1 VFVWQENRLRVE
13 KWKGG
18 NMATRASSTLK
29 ELQRLSLDKPNRRE
43 AARQA
48 QATPAATPES
58 KATKCGYALYPPD
71 LARIDAI
78 RDYMQV
84 RGHRISS
91 SVAVRLALRTAALDP
106 AMDKL
111 LVEMRSEDG
120 RGKW

>member
-1 VFVWQENRLRVE
+1 
-13 KWKGG
+13 
-18 NMATRASSTLK
+18 MARHTSSTLK
-29 ELQRLSLDKPNRRE
+29 ELQRLSLDKANRKE
-43 AARQA
+43 ARQA
-48 QATPAATPES
+48 QATAALPAATPES
-58 KATKCGYALYPPD
+58 KATKCGFALYPPD

-91 SVAVRLALRTAALDP
+91 SVAVRLALRSVALDP

-111 LVEMRSEDG
+111 LAEMRSEDG

>member
-1 VFVWQENRLRVE
+1 
-13 KWKGG
+13 
-18 NMATRASSTLK
+18 MATRTSSTLK

-48 QATPAATPES
+48 RTPALPAATHPES

-78 RDYMQV
+78 RDYMQM

-111 LVEMRSEDG
+111 LVAMRSEDG

>member
-1 VFVWQENRLRVE
+1 
-13 KWKGG
+13 
-18 NMATRASSTLK
+18 MARHTSSTLK

-48 QATPAATPES
+48 RTPALPAATPES

-91 SVAVRLALRTAALDP
+91 SVAVRLALRSVALDP

-111 LVEMRSEDG
+111 LAEMRSEDG

>member
-1 VFVWQENRLRVE
+1 
-13 KWKGG
+13 
-18 NMATRASSTLK
+18 MATRTSSTLK
-29 ELQRLSLDKPNRRE
+29 ELQRLSLDKPNRQE

-48 QATPAATPES
+48 RATPAATPES

-91 SVAVRLALRTAALDP
+91 SVAVRLALRSVALDP

-111 LVEMRSEDG
+111 LAEMRSEDG

>member
-1 VFVWQENRLRVE
+1 
-13 KWKGG
+13 
-18 NMATRASSTLK
+18 MTRHPSSTLK

-48 QATPAATPES
+48 RPPALPAATPES
-58 KATKCGYALYPPD
+58 KAAKCGFALYPPD

-111 LVEMRSEDG
+111 LDAMRSEDG